1 MPDGASSWAAGR
13 LRRVAW
19 SWGMPWGFLKPHGR
33 PNVREVSF
41 SSAPLFGYNPR
52 GLGKGTTSVPAWP
65 PFSTHTMTNPNAG
78 AEPRHVS
85 VLPAEVLAALSLGP
99 GQVMVDA
106 TVGAG
111 GHARLLAERL
121 QPGGRLIG
129 LDRDPA
135 MLALARNRLEGVPGA
150 LVQANFD
157 ELREVLDREGIIAAD
172 GVLA

>member
-13 LRRVAW
+13 LRRIAS
-19 SWGMPWGFLKPHGR
+19 SWAIPLGFLQPPGR
-33 PNVREVSF
+33 PNVREVSL

-52 GLGKGTTSVPAWP
+52 GLGKGTTSVTAWP

-85 VLPAEVLAALSLGP
+85 VLPAEVLAALSPGP

-111 GHARLLAERL
+111 G
-121 QPGGRLIG
+121 P
-129 LDRDPA
+129 P
-135 MLALARNRLEGVPGA
+135 P
-150 LVQANFD
+150 LVSA
-157 ELREVLDREGIIAAD
+157 
-172 GVLA
+172 